1 MALIRRMARLFR
13 ADFHA
18 VLDRVEEPDILLR
31 QAIREMED
39 ELARDEQCCARYETE
54 REQLT
59 KKETAFQDTLA
70 SLRDELDVCFVA
82 DKEDLARSLIRRRL
96 ETERALQLLG
106 QRRDRLETR
115 ITQLR
120 RRLADN
126 RIHYESM
133 RQKAELFD
141 EQKEPPRSSNDW
153 PGNWPGPD
161 VRVRDEDVEV
171 ALLKERQRRATP

>member
-1 MALIRRMARLFR
+1 MALIKRMTRLFR

-39 ELARDEQCCARYETE
+39 DLARDEQSCARYEAE
-54 REQLT
+54 RAQLA
-59 KKETAFQDTLA
+59 KKETEFQDMLT
-70 SLRDELDVCFVA
+70 SLSDELDVCFTA

-96 ETERALQLLG
+96 ETERALQLLA
-106 QRRDRLETR
+106 QRRDRLDTQ

-126 RIHYESM
+126 RTRYESM

-141 EQKEPPRSSNDW
+141 EQKEPKSLQS
-153 PGNWPGPD
+153 NWPGLD
-161 VRVRDEDVEV
+161 VRVHDEDVEV
-171 ALLKERQRRATP
+171 ALLKERQRRAGR